1 MKKTKKED
9 VKVKTVQD
17 HEDLRQEIKNMK
29 EFDYDVFK
37 NRNKEI
43 SQKDKKKKEV
53 KEIETEEDIDEEE
66 KQGFIDED
74 TLAKLKEL
82 IKEGE
87 AKEEK
92 ENFKSFN
99 KEKEE
104 ENKFN
109 GEFMEEK
116 NVLVQRPLKNF
127 VWGLGQQTKQKK
139 CK

>member
-1 MKKTKKED
+1 
-9 VKVKTVQD
+9 
-17 HEDLRQEIKNMK
+17 MK

-139 CK
+139 C